1 MFVRFAAKI
10 FIPGREPLII
20 SIIDSEKKKKTCLA
34 RDFIFNKGEAL
45 ELDDIE
51 QEANRMSRPGDRG
64 DILRRKPAIESVGGF
79 VHMRL
84 SLTTTTYFV
93 RPSIDVQWT
102 RDVGLW
108 GCGVVW
114 L

>member
-1 MFVRFAAKI
+1 MFVRFAAKT
-10 FIPGREPLII
+10 FTPGREPLII
-20 SIIDSEKKKKTCLA
+20 SIIVSNKKETCLA

-51 QEANRMSRPGDRG
+51 QEANRMSRPGDGG

-108 GCGVVW
+108 GCGVVG